1 MPLSQYR
8 IMSKTLT
15 LTSVSTSLCH
25 LARKR
30 GGGGGGGGGGGDNAS
45 WRCVFCNSG
54 RRIKRRRRRRRR
66 RSGSLRCPFRV
77 IPSFLVLASL
87 SFFSHFV
94 AASFSCSDTR
104 TRSYHILEPTSTT
117 ATGLHGYR
125 NAQLVA
131 FLQRLPQG
139 RLQAAGVAPL
149 SLSFTF
155 HHPPPRLL
163 LPHYCRRRRR
173 LAPRELT
180 SLTRPHPLHLQ
191 HHCSLHSSPTRK
203 PTSIKC
209 SQIQN
214 QKHIHTQKKKHTTKD
229 TNPIPVFFLGL
240 PQPSWLPCLGEEE
253 GCSKRGFE
261 FSFCWFLVAKTCWDS
276 WVLVIKWRLVRECRD
291 TRIHS
296 TKSCIQPRK
305 KSPWDSQVNH
315 LRRVP
320 LASLLHLCYPL
331 NLLAHSFSFNLC
343 KIRLQWSHNSQ
354 FSLSLSLSLSLSTL
368 VAIQIAAES
377 NVVKQKLI
385 LTNIDSVYA
394 DHLLLLLSWVWSL
407 F

>member
-1 MPLSQYR
+1 MSLSQYR
-8 IMSKTLT
+8 FMFKTLT
-15 LTSVSTSLCH
+15 LTSVSSSVCH

-30 GGGGGGGGGGGDNAS
+30 GGGGGGNAL
-45 WRCVFCNSG
+45 WRCVFCNSA
-54 RRIKRRRRRRRR
+54 RTIKRRRR
-66 RSGSLRCPFRV
+66 SCSLRCPFRV
-77 IPSFLVLASL
+77 LPSFLVLASL

-139 RLQAAGVAPL
+139 RLQAAAVAPL
-149 SLSFTF
+149 SLSFPF

-163 LPHYCRRRRR
+163 LPHYCRHRRC

-180 SLTRPHPLHLQ
+180 SLTHPHPLHLQ

-214 QKHIHTQKKKHTTKD
+214 QKHIHTQKKKHTPKD
-229 TNPIPVFFLGL
+229 TNPIPVFIVFPAFFLGL
-240 PQPSWLPCLGEEE
+240 PQPSWLPCLGEVE

-261 FSFCWFLVAKTCWDS
+261 FIFC
-276 WVLVIKWRLVRECRD
+276 
-291 TRIHS
+291 
-296 TKSCIQPRK
+296 
-305 KSPWDSQVNH
+305 
-315 LRRVP
+315 
-320 LASLLHLCYPL
+320 
-331 NLLAHSFSFNLC
+331 
-343 KIRLQWSHNSQ
+343 
-354 FSLSLSLSLSLSTL
+354 
-368 VAIQIAAES
+368 
-377 NVVKQKLI
+377 
-385 LTNIDSVYA
+385 
-394 DHLLLLLSWVWSL
+394 
-407 F
+407 